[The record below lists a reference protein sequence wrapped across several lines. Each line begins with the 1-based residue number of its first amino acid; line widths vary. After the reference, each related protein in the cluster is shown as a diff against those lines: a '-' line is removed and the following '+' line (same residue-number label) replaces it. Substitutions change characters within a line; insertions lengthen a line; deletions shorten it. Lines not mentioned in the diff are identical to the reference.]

1 MLGRPND
8 PWFVALGDPS
18 VRGRDAVSAVALDD
32 VATELSARLG
42 TDPAKWRWGTLHTVT
57 FAHALSAGLPGPLHA
72 LFDIGPYE
80 RAGDGYSVNNGA
92 FALATAYTL
101 RSHASERMLVDL
113 GDLDNSRAVLATG
126 QSGQPLS
133 KHWGDQ
139 TPLWLRGELH
149 PMWFTRSRITDA
161 EVLVLR
167 PR

>member
-1 MLGRPND
+1 MKGTMRREIKDLS
-8 PWFVALGDPS
+8 VALALLLLVFLQGFD
-18 VRGRDAVSAVALDD
+18 DAL
-32 VATELSARLG
+32 
-42 TDPAKWRWGTLHTVT
+42 
-57 FAHALSAGLPGPLHA
+57 
-72 LFDIGPYE
+72 I
-80 RAGDGYSVNNGA
+80 
-92 FALATAYTL
+92 
-101 RSHASERMLVDL
+101 
-113 GDLDNSRAVLATG
+113 RAVLATG